1 MNIEAQSPNEKNNL
15 KAVMSESW
23 AIGWPMTLIMFFEF
37 LIGLT
42 DVYVAGR
49 FGKEVQAA
57 YGVAFQLYFVF
68 IIIGIAFSVGS
79 VSVISRLFTS
89 EHKEEFKSAVNS
101 SFIAS
106 AILGICFTLL
116 GVVFSRNMIS
126 LLGIPQTLKS
136 YAGAFLTIYSM
147 GFLFD
152 YILLNTNGTLRACK
166 MIKKS
171 LLTMAVVCFL
181 NIILDFTL
189 ALHTP
194 LGFRGIAIATVISLA
209 TGALINIVY
218 VRKLIRITFEFSK
231 PIIKK
236 ILSISWPSGVL
247 QVVWQLGVVALFL
260 ILNAL
265 PKNNVEVMAA
275 FTNGLRIESAIFLPA
290 FAFNMAAA
298 VLVGNLLGKNKKDEA
313 LRIGAA
319 TAGLGVFV
327 IIILTL
333 VVLFNAKSIAF
344 LLSDNPVV
352 IEECIKYIYISLG
365 FEAFMA
371 WGIIL
376 GGGLNGAGD
385 TKSVMFI
392 VCGTLWL
399 IRIPLAFYLGIS
411 SGFGPVGVWWA
422 MNISIFIQAVLMSV
436 RYFRKKWLHSAV
448 HVLPQ

>member
-1 MNIEAQSPNEKNNL
+1 MDIPNSNNNGRL
-15 KAVMSESW
+15 KSIINESW
-23 AIGWPMTLIMFFEF
+23 SMGWPMTLIMFFEF

-42 DVYVAGR
+42 DVYVAGK

-57 YGVAFQLYFVF
+57 YGMAFQLYFVF

-89 EHKEEFKSAVNS
+89 EHKDEFKSAVNS

-106 AILGICFTLL
+106 ALLGICFSIL
-116 GVVFSRNMIS
+116 GIFFSKTIITM
-126 LLGIPQTLKS
+126 LGIPDALKG
-136 YAGAFLTIYSM
+136 YATAFLTIYSA
-147 GFLFD
+147 GFFFD

-171 LLTMAVVCFL
+171 LWTMAIVCVL

-189 ALHTP
+189 AFYTP
-194 LGFRGIAIATVISLA
+194 LGFKGIAVATVISLFV
-209 TGALINIVY
+209 GAVLNIAFV
-218 VRKLIRITFEFSK
+218 KRIMRLTFEFSV

-236 ILSISWPSGVL
+236 VLNISWPSGVL

-265 PKNNVEVMAA
+265 PRNNIEVMAA

-290 FAFNMAAA
+290 FAFNLANA
-298 VLVGNLLGKNKKDEA
+298 VLVGNLLGRNKKEEA
-313 LRIGAA
+313 VHTGAIA
-319 TAGLGVFV
+319 AGLGVLV

-333 VVLFNAKSIAF
+333 AVLFNTKTIAL

-352 IEECIKYIYISLG
+352 VEECIKYIYISLA
-365 FEAFMA
+365 FEPFMA

-376 GGGLNGAGD
+376 GGALNGAGD
-385 TKSVMFI
+385 TKSVMLI
-392 VCGTLWL
+392 VCGTLWF
-399 IRIPLAFYLGIS
+399 IRIPLAYILGIS
-411 SGFGPVGVWWA
+411 LGLGPIGVWWA
-422 MNISIFIQAVLMSV
+422 MNTSIFIQALLMSI
-436 RYFRKKWLHSAV
+436 RYFAKKWV
-448 HVLPQ
+448 HTAAEVLPQ

>member
-1 MNIEAQSPNEKNNL
+1 MQNHDNNRFKTIL
-15 KAVMSESW
+15 AESW
-23 AIGWPMTLIMFFEF
+23 SIGWPMTLIMFFEF

-57 YGVAFQLYFVF
+57 YGIAFQLYFIF

-89 EHKEEFKSAVNS
+89 DKKDDFRHAVNS

-106 AILGICFTLL
+106 GLMGICFTLF
-116 GVVFSRNMIS
+116 GVAFAGKIIGA
-126 LLGIPQTLKS
+126 LGIPETLKV
-136 YAGAFLTIYSM
+136 YAAAFLTIYSA
-147 GFLFD
+147 GFFFD
-152 YILLNTNGTLRACK
+152 YVLLNTNGTLRACK
-166 MIKKS
+166 LIKKS
-171 LLTMAVVCFL
+171 LWTMAIVCGL
-181 NIILDFTL
+181 NIALDFAL

-194 LGFRGIAIATVISLA
+194 LGFRGIAVATVASLFVGAVLNTNYLRKIVRISFEISL
-209 TGALINIVY
+209 
-218 VRKLIRITFEFSK
+218 

-236 ILSISWPSGVL
+236 ILNISWPSGVL
-247 QVVWQLGVVALFL
+247 QVVWQLGVMAIFL

-265 PKNNVEVMAA
+265 PRNNVEVMAA

-290 FAFNMAAA
+290 FAFNMANA
-298 VLVGNLLGKNKKDEA
+298 VLVGNFLGKNKKEEA
-313 LRIGAA
+313 VHIGAA
-319 TAGLGVFV
+319 TAGLGVFI

-333 VVLFNAKSIAF
+333 VVLFNAKSAAF
-344 LLSDNPVV
+344 LLSNNPAV
-352 IEECIKYIYISLG
+352 IEECIKYLYISII
-365 FEAFMA
+365 FEPFMA

-399 IRIPLAFYLGIS
+399 IRIPLAFIFGIS
-411 SGFGPVGVWWA
+411 LGFGAAGVWWA
-422 MNISIFIQAVLMSV
+422 MNTSIFVQALLMSI
-436 RYFRKKWLHSAV
+436 RYFGKKWLINSEQVIA
-448 HVLPQ
+448 P

>member
-1 MNIEAQSPNEKNNL
+1 MQNNDNNRF
-15 KAVMSESW
+15 KTIIAESW
-23 AIGWPMTLIMFFEF
+23 SIGWPMTLIMFFEF

-57 YGVAFQLYFVF
+57 YGIAFQLYFIF

-89 EHKEEFKSAVNS
+89 DKKDDFRHAVNS

-106 AILGICFTLL
+106 GLMGICFTLF
-116 GVVFSRNMIS
+116 GVAFAGKIIGM
-126 LLGIPQTLKS
+126 LGIPETLKV
-136 YAGAFLTIYSM
+136 YATAFLTIYSA
-147 GFLFD
+147 GFFFD

-166 MIKKS
+166 LIKKS
-171 LLTMAVVCFL
+171 LWTMAIACSLNVV
-181 NIILDFTL
+181 LDFVL
-189 ALHTP
+189 AFYTP
-194 LGFRGIAIATVISLA
+194 LGFRGIAVATVISLFA
-209 TGALINIVY
+209 GAVLNINYVMRIV
-218 VRKLIRITFEFSK
+218 KISFEISL

-247 QVVWQLGVVALFL
+247 QVVWQLGVMAIFL

-265 PKNNVEVMAA
+265 PRNNVEVMAA

-290 FAFNMAAA
+290 FAFNMANA
-298 VLVGNLLGKNKKDEA
+298 VLVGNFLGKNKKEEA
-313 LRIGAA
+313 VHVGAA
-319 TAGLGVFV
+319 TAGLGVFL

-333 VVLFNAKSIAF
+333 AVLFNAKSAAF
-344 LLSDNPVV
+344 LLSNNPVV
-352 IEECIKYIYISLG
+352 IEECIKYLYISII
-365 FEAFMA
+365 FEPFMA

-385 TKSVMFI
+385 TKSVMLI

-399 IRIPLAFYLGIS
+399 IRIPLAFIFGIS
-411 SGFGPVGVWWA
+411 LGFGAIGVWWA
-422 MNISIFIQAVLMSV
+422 MNASIFVQAVLMSV
-436 RYFRKKWLHSAV
+436 RFFTKKWLINSEQV
-448 HVLPQ
+448 IPQ